1 MRRILAMK
9 KRLIYFIVWCIM
21 AAAIITGLF
30 AYEPRILGAA
40 SESIS
45 MEVHFQPDYSQ
56 KHDSKSMVVHILLI
70 SREAPHELRDFTV
83 HAVIKDPAG
92 KVISESS
99 QTIAVEKTAS
109 IIIELEMPRKLE
121 SSSYELFTE
130 VTDSATST
138 IVSSSSQKIFVIE
151 EGVYI
156 KIDERGSY
164 YIMGIAI
171 TLIILL
177 IIIIISHVHNHYM
190 DEAKTAD
197 MFKYNAQYKKMKGAR

>member
-1 MRRILAMK
+1 MK

-109 IIIELEMPRKLE
+109 IIIELEMPRNLE

-171 TLIILL
+171 TLVILL
-177 IIIIISHVHNHYM
+177 IIIIIISHVHNHYM

-197 MFKYNAQYKKMKGAR
+197 MFKYNARYKKMKGAR